1 MSGEEI
7 TVDSIDVSY
16 GDLQVLWDVS
26 LSLSTEDTV
35 VALVGPNGA
44 GKTTLLETLSGLKRP
59 DEGSITVFDRDGTA
73 LSPEQIVKDGFVH
86 VPEERNLFGEMSVEE
101 NLQMGAYVKRDEY
114 EQTLAEVYTTF
125 PILEERTDQQA
136 RTLSGGEQQML
147 AIARA
152 LLSDPDLILVD
163 EPLEGLM
170 PTLVIDI
177 LEVFTELKQQNMTMV
192 IAEQQTDQV
201 LELAERAYI
210 IDKGTIAYEGTA
222 EDLKSDRG
230 LMEQHMGVK

>member
-1 MSGEEI
+1 MTRVLDVQNLEAFYENAQALFGVDLHVESGEI
-7 TVDSIDVSY
+7 
-16 GDLQVLWDVS
+16 
-26 LSLSTEDTV
+26 
-35 VALVGPNGA
+35 VALLGRNGA
-44 GKTTLLETLSGLKRP
+44 GKTTTIR
-59 DEGSITVFDRDGTA
+59 SITGTMDRTEGDIEFHGDSIAGLSSDEVFNRGI
-73 LSPEQIVKDGFVH
+73 SWIPERRRVF
-86 VPEERNLFGEMSVEE
+86 RSLTVEE
-101 NLQMGAYVKRDEY
+101 NLQMGRRGDTGDDPYRMVFD
-114 EQTLAEVYTTF
+114 LF
-125 PILEERTDQQA
+125 PILKERRNQRAGTM
-136 RTLSGGEQQML
+136 SGGQQQML

-170 PTLVIDI
+170 PTLVVDI

>member
-1 MSGEEI
+1 MTRILDVQNLEAFYENAQALFGVDLHVEPGEI
-7 TVDSIDVSY
+7 
-16 GDLQVLWDVS
+16 
-26 LSLSTEDTV
+26 
-35 VALVGPNGA
+35 VALLGRNGA
-44 GKTTLLETLSGLKRP
+44 GKTTTIR
-59 DEGSITVFDRDGTA
+59 SITGTMDRTEGDIEFHGDSIAGLSSDEVFNRGI
-73 LSPEQIVKDGFVH
+73 SWIPERRRVF
-86 VPEERNLFGEMSVEE
+86 RSLTVEE
-101 NLQMGAYVKRDEY
+101 NLQMGRRGDTGEDPYRMVFD
-114 EQTLAEVYTTF
+114 LF
-125 PILEERTDQQA
+125 PILKERRNQRAGTM
-136 RTLSGGEQQML
+136 SGGQQQML

-177 LEVFTELKQQNMTMV
+177 LEVFTELKQQNITMV

-210 IDKGTIAYEGTA
+210 IDGGTIAYEGTA

>member
-1 MSGEEI
+1 MTRVLDVQNLEAFYENAQALFGVDLHVESGEI
-7 TVDSIDVSY
+7 
-16 GDLQVLWDVS
+16 
-26 LSLSTEDTV
+26 
-35 VALVGPNGA
+35 VALLGRNGA
-44 GKTTLLETLSGLKRP
+44 GKTTTIR
-59 DEGSITVFDRDGTA
+59 SITGTMDRTEGDIEFHGDSIAGLSSDEVFNRGI
-73 LSPEQIVKDGFVH
+73 SWIPERRRVF
-86 VPEERNLFGEMSVEE
+86 RSLTVEE
-101 NLQMGAYVKRDEY
+101 NLQMGRRGDTGDDPYRMVFD
-114 EQTLAEVYTTF
+114 LF
-125 PILEERTDQQA
+125 PILKERRNQRAGTM
-136 RTLSGGEQQML
+136 SGGQQQML

>member
-1 MSGEEI
+1 MSGDEI

-125 PILEERTDQQA
+125 PILEERVDQQA

-147 AIARA
+147 AIGR
-152 LLSDPDLILVD
+152 
-163 EPLEGLM
+163 GLM
-170 PTLVIDI
+170 ARPRI
-177 LEVFTELKQQNMTMV
+177 LALDELSTGLAPQLTTRVFEKIEEISDDTTVLLTEQHVNESL
-192 IAEQQTDQV
+192 A
-201 LELAERAYI
+201 LAERGLLIENGRVVTRGPGDELLESERVKDAYLR
-210 IDKGTIAYEGTA
+210 A
-222 EDLKSDRG
+222 
-230 LMEQHMGVK
+230 